1 MGRFFYLTRRVRP
14 AVAPRTP
21 RIPGVRHPKRWCV
34 TALGVLGASCLLYL
48 VQVNG
53 LAAKSYQIER
63 LRQQVAVLRLES
75 RELESRALQLQSYQH
90 LNDRIQ
96 KLNLVPSGNVRYVS
110 QDPPTVSVRP
120 VRTGTN

>member
-14 AVAPRTP
+14 AAAARQARRPRA
-21 RIPGVRHPKRWCV
+21 RHPKRWCA
-34 TALGVLGASCLLYL
+34 TALGLLAGSCLLYL

-53 LAAKSYQIER
+53 LTTKSYQIER

-110 QDPPTVSVRP
+110 QNPPTVSVGP